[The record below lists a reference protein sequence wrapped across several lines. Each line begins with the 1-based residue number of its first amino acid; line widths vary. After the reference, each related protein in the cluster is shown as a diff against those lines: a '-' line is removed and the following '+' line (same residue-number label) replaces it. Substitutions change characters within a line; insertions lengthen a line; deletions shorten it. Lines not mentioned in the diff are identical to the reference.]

1 MADIAESITRLFAG
15 SDAERAAIARELAC
29 QGETAAIA
37 LAEALAG
44 ADAEARWGLL
54 AALAQIPGAAA
65 TRALAAVLAGD
76 PDEGLRAAAAQILGE
91 HGAGGGALI
100 AALQDE
106 SVFVAQQAAHALARM
121 GPDMAPEFIALLRE
135 GGPRARIAAA
145 RALVT
150 IRTEDAIP
158 ALIAALEDDSPAVQF
173 YAEQALDR
181 LGVGTVLLWP
191 GSQG

>member
-1 MADIAESITRLFAG
+1 MADIAESIARLCKG
-15 SDAERAAIARELAC
+15 SDAERAAIARELTC
-29 QGETAAIA
+29 QGETAAAA

-91 HGAGGGALI
+91 HRAGGGALI

-135 GGPRARIAAA
+135 GTPRARIAAA

-173 YAEQALDR
+173 YAEEALDR

>member
-1 MADIAESITRLFAG
+1 MNVQRQPSPSAHPLPEAADDPDALFGDPPEAAAE
-15 SDAERAAIARELAC
+15 
-29 QGETAAIA
+29 A

-44 ADAEARWGLL
+44 ADAEARWELL
-54 AALAQIPGAAA
+54 AALAQVPGAAA

-91 HGAGGGALI
+91 HRAGGSALI

-121 GPDMAPEFIALLRE
+121 GPDMAPEMIALLRE

-145 RALVT
+145 RALAA
-150 IRTEDAIP
+150 IRTEEAIP

-173 YAEQALDR
+173 YAEEALAR